1 MRPVPF
7 LIVPVH
13 QTGEAVIAA
22 KVFEKRIGTAFEPSA
37 DPEALAT
44 SFPHASL
51 RPHLND
57 RVAAIRRIVSG
68 RVVFTTSFGIEDQAI
83 AHAIFSQGLA
93 IDVVTL
99 DTGRLFP
106 ETFELWARTE
116 NRYRQRILAAYPD
129 RVGVEPLVGLQGING
144 FYASVEARHACCAVR
159 KVEPLRRALAGAVA
173 WITGLRADQSDVR
186 VGASFAIVAPRHRL
200 IKVNPLFDW
209 SREQVLAFIRE
220 NDIPYHTLHD
230 RGFSSIGCA
239 PCTRAVAPGEPERAG
254 RWWWEQEQTNE
265 RAPDDCHGPQAP
277 ASPQST
283 SSPQEATP

>member
-1 MRPVPF
+1 
-7 LIVPVH
+7 
-13 QTGEAVIAA
+13 VITAR
-22 KVFEKRIGTAFEPSA
+22 VFEKRIRTAFEPSA

-44 SFPHASL
+44 SSSDASL
-51 RPHLND
+51 GLQLNH
-57 RVAAIRRIVSG
+57 RVAAIRHIVSG

-93 IDVVTL
+93 IEVVTL

-106 ETFELWARTE
+106 ETFELWAQTE
-116 NRYRQRILAAYPD
+116 QQYGRRILAVYPD
-129 RVGVEPLVGLQGING
+129 RAGVEPLVAHQGING

-173 WITGLRADQSDVR
+173 WITSLRANQSDER
-186 VGASFAIVAPRHRL
+186 VAASFAIVAPRHRL

-220 NDIPYHTLHD
+220 HDIPYHTFHA
-230 RGFSSIGCA
+230 RGFASIGCA

-254 RWWWEQEQTNE
+254 RWWWEQEQTIE
-265 RAPDDCHGPQAP
+265 RELNDCHGARAP
-277 ASPQST
+277 ASQP
-283 SSPQEATP
+283 SPLSQEATP

>member
-1 MRPVPF
+1 M
-7 LIVPVH
+7 
-13 QTGEAVIAA
+13 IAA
-22 KVFEKRIGTAFEPSA
+22 KVFEKRIRTAFEPSA
-37 DPEALAT
+37 DPEAPAT
-44 SFPHASL
+44 SSSDASL
-51 RPHLND
+51 GLHLND

-116 NRYRQRILAAYPD
+116 NRYGRRILAAYPD
-129 RVGVEPLVGLQGING
+129 RTGVEPLVAHQGING

-173 WITGLRADQSDVR
+173 WITGLRADQSDAR

-209 SREQVLAFIRE
+209 SREQVVAFIRE
-220 NDIPYHTLHD
+220 HDIPYHTLHD
-230 RGFSSIGCA
+230 RGFASIGCA

-254 RWWWEQEQTNE
+254 RWWWEQEQTIE
-265 RAPDDCHGPQAP
+265 RGLHDCRAPHAP
-277 ASPQST
+277 ASPPST
-283 SSPQEATP
+283 SQEATP